1 MSTPSTRPEGTPTST
16 TTATPKITTT
26 DNQKITTTDNQKIT
40 NQKIT
45 NQKITTSTTKIQP
58 PYRPLHH
65 RSDGDLARPWRASRT
80 AVVPSC

>member
-1 MSTPSTRPEGTPTST
+1 MSTLSTRPEGTPTST
-16 TTATPKITTT
+16 TT
-26 DNQKITTTDNQKIT
+26 DNQKITNQKITNQKIT

>member
-1 MSTPSTRPEGTPTST
+1 MSTPSTRPDGTPTS
-16 TTATPKITTT
+16 TTT
-26 DNQKITTTDNQKIT
+26 DNQKITNQKIT

>member
-16 TTATPKITTT
+16 TSTTTATPKITTT
-26 DNQKITTTDNQKIT
+26 D

>member
-1 MSTPSTRPEGTPTST
+1 MSTPSTRPEGTPTNT
-16 TTATPKITTT
+16 TTATPKIDNPKTTTT
-26 DNQKITTTDNQKIT
+26 D

-80 AVVPSC
+80 AVVSSC